1 MAKKQFRMKPVAPK
15 RPRPSTPPPALS
27 PFVALEANDGLLH
40 ARPSAI
46 DVVSN
51 PVNRPGGNVDG
62 RADWALYLTLAS
74 GQKALI
80 LDTPA
85 NRRALGIAGGAV
97 AGKAAAAGATLPG
110 TNPAPAVDSDEDDE

>member
-15 RPRPSTPPPALS
+15 RPRPSTPPEALA

-40 ARPSAI
+40 VRVSAI

-74 GQKALI
+74 GQKSLV

-85 NRRALGIAGGAV
+85 NRRALGITGGPV
-97 AGKAAAAGATLPG
+97 AGKAAAATLPG